1 MKSLI
6 DLLYPPVCAGCG
18 EILCDALDG
27 FCPVC
32 RQEWREE
39 KSLPCP
45 VCGEA
50 QFHCRCRI
58 PISGDYR
65 ADFPHLPPNG
75 IAQVHLSAY
84 QPGRNTVTGR
94 MILRAKSKQF
104 ISYREIWGRELGAC
118 IATVSEGEPAVVTW
132 VPRKPAKA
140 RVSGTDQARWIA
152 DGVGKTLSLPIYRLL
167 LRRGGSDQKKKS
179 AAMRFESQKDRYRL
193 AKGAE
198 KILKGKT
205 IILVDDVITTGASV
219 MACADLL
226 YGAGARTVLA
236 AAVARTY
243 RKKMEEQDE
252 KENCD

>member
-1 MKSLI
+1 MKSLL

-18 EILCDALDG
+18 EIPDDVLDG
-27 FCPVC
+27 FCPAC
-32 RQEWREE
+32 RQAWQEE
-39 KSLPCP
+39 KRLPCP
-45 VCGEA
+45 ICGEA

-58 PISGDYR
+58 PVSEAHR
-65 ADFPHLPPNG
+65 ADFPHLPPHG

-84 QPGRNTVTGR
+84 QPGKDTVTGR
-94 MILRAKSKQF
+94 MILRAKSKQL

-118 IATVSEGEPAVVTW
+118 IAAVSEDEAPILTW

-152 DGVGKTLSLPIYRLL
+152 IGIGKALSIPTCRLL
-167 LRRGGSDQKKKS
+167 QRRGGSDQKKKN
-179 AAMRFESQKDRYRL
+179 AAMRFASQRNRYRL
-193 AKGAE
+193 ASDAE
-198 KILKGKT
+198 KKLKGKT

-226 YGAGARTVLA
+226 YGAGARAVLA